1 MATPDLSTLTSSAQI
16 FSANHSLPQIRAIHK
31 ALHAE
36 IDDKAARLRTQV
48 GGSYRELLGTADTI
62 VRMRLDM
69 EVVQGTL
76 GRMGSRCGRAVVGG
90 KVAGLGRFVVERSE
104 ADGEMGACARERL
117 LEACVLAAGT
127 VLRGSGE
134 GMGRGDRLV
143 VAAKLCVLGRLLGKS
158 AGGGRDVERRLDAL
172 RRRLLLGVKS
182 VLAHVHV
189 GGGREK
195 RGAGDDVL
203 KALSAY
209 SLPTNSGAQDV
220 LRHFLRVRAEA
231 MALAT
236 EVVVQLEGSSGPE
249 QRRAAPRD
257 VLRCLGLY
265 TQTLQDVQALV
276 PHRLPDAL
284 AALKKDTLLADESLR
299 RMEGLRLDV
308 YERWC
313 GDEIRY
319 FTPFIRHDDLGGG
332 QAREMLASWAKE
344 GGEVFLGGLERTLEG
359 MVEFKAIVEMRT
371 SVLKLWIAEGGKV
384 RGFDASVMLDRIRA
398 VVNGHMLQVLEAKV
412 NKLRLVGSEA
422 SAALDAWREGTT
434 DRHLGLWDEG
444 SFDMELAGGAAQF
457 TQDVVARLY
466 GRNDAVSK
474 AVASYKSWHHV
485 IDDVGQVV
493 DQLKRQ
499 RWDNDVD
506 EIEDE
511 ETIEHRQKLL
521 AKEDPQKLHDH
532 LNLSLVKA
540 FGNLDAHLASLWEA
554 HREGPNKGPIA
565 MYLLRLLRD
574 IRARLPE
581 LEAVTTFGLAAVPS
595 LHEALAATVVIAPLD
610 ELATVALA
618 RRTVIG
624 KSLWEGVPALPTS
637 PSPGI
642 FRFLRDLSVSMGD
655 AGGDLWSPA
664 AVDALRRHLR
674 QRLAELWQE
683 AVGSL
688 SDGEPVVA
696 EAEEKKGVNERE
708 EEKPTD
714 DSDADET
721 KNEEA
726 KKRLDQQRDLLVQ
739 WLFDI
744 CYLGLFMRSSPAG
757 QSKGGGD
764 DELKDLE
771 NAVYQKTGLDSTA
784 ARERLAKTSQEYWKR
799 TSLLFGLLS

>member
-1 MATPDLSTLTSSAQI
+1 MATPDLASLTSSAQI

-48 GGSYRELLGTADTI
+48 GGSYRDLLGTADTI
-62 VRMRLDM
+62 VRMRVDM
-69 EVVQGTL
+69 EAVQGTL
-76 GRMGSRCGRAVVGG
+76 GRMGARCGRAVVGG
-90 KVAGLGRFVVERSE
+90 KVAGLGRFVHERE
-104 ADGEMGACARERL
+104 AADAEMGARARARL
-117 LEACVLAAGT
+117 LEACLLAAGT
-127 VLRGSGE
+127 VLRRGDGDK
-134 GMGRGDRLV
+134 GGLARGDRLV
-143 VAAKLCVLGRLLGKS
+143 VAAKLCVLGRLLVKS
-158 AGGGRDVERRLDAL
+158 AGGGAARAAERSLDAL

-182 VLAHVHV
+182 VLAHV
-189 GGGREK
+189 GAGGR
-195 RGAGDDVL
+195 RGDDVL
-203 KALSAY
+203 RALSAY

-236 EVVVQLEGSSGPE
+236 EVAQDGGPE
-249 QRRAAPRD
+249 RRAAPKD
-257 VLRCLGLY
+257 ALRCLGLY

-276 PHRLPDAL
+276 PHRLPEAL
-284 AALKKDTLLADESLR
+284 LALKKDTLLADESLR

-319 FTPFIRHDDLGGG
+319 FTPFIRHDDLDGR
-332 QAREMLASWAKE
+332 QAREMLTSWAKD
-344 GGEVFLGGLERTLEG
+344 GGEVFLSGLEKTLEG

-434 DRHLGLWDEG
+434 DRHLGLWDDG

-540 FGNLDAHLASLWEA
+540 FGNLDAHLASLWAA

-565 MYLLRLLRD
+565 MYFLRLLRD
-574 IRARLPE
+574 IRGRLPE
-581 LEAVTTFGLAAVPS
+581 LEAVKTFGLAAVPF
-595 LHEALAATVVIAPLD
+595 LHEALASTVVVAPLD

-655 AGGDLWSPA
+655 AGGDLWSPV
-664 AVDALRRHLR
+664 AVDGLRRHLR
-674 QRLAELWQE
+674 QRLSELWRE

-688 SDGEPVVA
+688 SNDALVGEEEKGEPDDDEADEA
-696 EAEEKKGVNERE
+696 EAE
-708 EEKPTD
+708 
-714 DSDADET
+714 AET
-721 KNEEA
+721 KQKPDEEA
-726 KKRLDQQRDLLVQ
+726 NDEKAKQLDQRRDLLVQ

-744 CYLGLFMRSSPAG
+744 SYLGLFMRSPAG
-757 QSKGGGD
+757 PSEG

-771 NAVYQKTGLDSTA
+771 DAVYQQTGLDSAA